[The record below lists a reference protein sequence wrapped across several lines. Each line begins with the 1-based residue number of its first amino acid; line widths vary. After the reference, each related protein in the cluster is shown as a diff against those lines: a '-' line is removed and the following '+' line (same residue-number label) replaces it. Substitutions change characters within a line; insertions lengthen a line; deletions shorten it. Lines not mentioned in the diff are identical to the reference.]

1 MYPRIADLPK
11 SFDLGEKRVKVAGWV
26 NSHRNHGGLIFVDLR
41 DYSGL
46 LQLVFRPEDSDLFQT
61 AENLRP
67 EWVIEAAGQLKP
79 RPPELENPKLL
90 TGRLE
95 LIVSGL
101 RVLNRSETLPISIND
116 STQIV
121 VGEDK
126 RLRYRYLDLRRAKMQ
141 SNLRLRADLYKYLRK
156 FMEKEDFIEIPTPI
170 LANSS
175 PEGARDFLVPSR
187 VHSGKFYALPQ
198 APQQFKQLLMVGG
211 VPRYYQI
218 ATVFRDEDPRADRLY
233 GDFYQLDLEMAF
245 VEDSNVIRQK
255 FTPLVKGMIEDFA
268 ELSLFGDRFFEMS
281 YHQSIEEYGTDK
293 PDLRFDLKLVDL
305 SQIFENTAADVLK
318 TPLSQGG
325 AVKGLVAPAVFSRKQ
340 IDELT
345 DLVKEKGV
353 AGLAFLS
360 YQDEGWQ
367 GPLSKFLNPA
377 ELQNLSRIFQIKQ
390 GQTVFLIA
398 HRQKKV
404 VNQALG
410 QLRSR
415 LGAILNLKDPRVVAA
430 LWVTDF
436 PFYEEDEQTKKLAF
450 AHNPFSKPKGDLNQ
464 EDKLAIKADQFDLVL
479 NGHEVCSGAVR
490 NHDPDLLIQAF
501 VNAGYDLETIHAQF
515 GAMINAFKYGAPP
528 HAGCAFGL
536 DRILMILTGETN
548 LRELVAFPKN
558 GSGVDVMMGSPAA
571 IDAQQ
576 KKELGL

>member
-11 SFDLGEKRVKVAGWV
+11 SFDQGEKRVKVAGWV

-46 LQLVFRPEDSDLFQT
+46 LQLVFRPEDSALFQT
-61 AENLRP
+61 AENLRT
-67 EWVIEAAGQLKP
+67 EWVVEAAGQLVP

-90 TGRLE
+90 TGKLE
-95 LIVSGL
+95 LVVSDL
-101 RVLNRSETLPISIND
+101 RILNRSETLPISISD
-116 STQIV
+116 STQVV

-141 SNLRLRADLYKYLRK
+141 SNLRLRADFYKYLRK

-245 VEDSNVIRQK
+245 VEDSDVIRQK

-268 ELSLFGDRFFEMS
+268 KLSLFGGRFFEIS
-281 YHQSIEEYGTDK
+281 YHQAIEEYGTDK

-305 SQIFENTAADVLK
+305 SQIFENTEADVLK

-325 AVKGLVAPAVFSRKQ
+325 VVKGLAAPAVFSRKQ

-345 DLVKEKGV
+345 NLVKEKGA

-360 YQDEGWQ
+360 YQDEDWQ

-377 ELQNLSRIFQIKQ
+377 ELQNLSRTFQIEQ

-415 LGAILNLKDPRVVAA
+415 LGDILNLKDPRVVAA

-450 AHNPFSKPKGDLNQ
+450 AHNPFSKPKGDLNRD
-464 EDKLAIKADQFDLVL
+464 DKLAIRADQFDLVL

-501 VNAGYDLETIHAQF
+501 VNVGYDLETIHAQF

-536 DRILMILTGETN
+536 DRILMILAGETN
-548 LRELVAFPKN
+548 LRELIAFPKN
-558 GSGVDVMMGSPAA
+558 GSGVDVMMGSPAE
-571 IDAQQ
+571 IDTQQ